1 MDFRL
6 TRPSGQLSN
15 RVQGIWSASVT
26 RSALVMKPLYSD
38 AGSGVIFN
46 LSGDLIIGDQVM
58 PEGVIMLPTKKTAE
72 LLGPNYLDRT
82 TCELLG
88 PNYLDSHG

>member
-1 MDFRL
+1 
-6 TRPSGQLSN
+6 
-15 RVQGIWSASVT
+15 
-26 RSALVMKPLYSD
+26 MKPLYSD